1 MSRASLE
8 FRPRMTAIRPP
19 ETPAPLPSY
28 EGPEES

>member
-8 FRPRMTAIRPP
+8 FRFRTKAMRPP
-19 ETPAPLPSY
+19 ETPTPLPSY